1 MIGEYI
7 DHSVVHVG
15 SQGAVA
21 RPKRLSEMA
30 SPWTDFNAADEHV
43 VASDADQPGV
53 SMRRCACEG
62 VETVVE
68 LP

>member
-1 MIGEYI
+1 MIGEHI

-15 SQGAVA
+15 TQGTVS
-21 RPKRLSEMA
+21 RPKRLSEMT
-30 SPWTDFNAADEHV
+30 SPWTDFDAADEHV
-43 VASDADQPGV
+43 VASDADQPRV
-53 SMRRCACEG
+53 SVGRRASEG